1 MTNSDS
7 RTQDCESPSGS
18 VLPLHFKRM
27 DESLVP
33 LNSDASHGEDF
44 RHNSSGLD
52 EGHHLADEGTWGE
65 GANYII
71 QKLHC
76 KSLT

>member
-1 MTNSDS
+1 
-7 RTQDCESPSGS
+7 
-18 VLPLHFKRM
+18 M